1 MRLLLKYKWV
11 LQVLVVKFKLMYDE
25 LFKLGGGT
33 PNIPKGYLEYV
44 QK

>member
-11 LQVLVVKFKLMYDE
+11 LQVLLSNFKLMYDE
-25 LFKLGGGT
+25 LIKLGGGT
-33 PNIPKGYLEYV
+33 QDIPRGYSEYV